1 MAYSYTATKTST
13 SADGSFLYTVVETD
27 TEAASE
33 FTLSV
38 PSAGRIIRWKA
49 YLSDNAAKTITPIMG
64 EATNP
69 SNQNVVLQLTASG
82 TGDGNVD
89 EQPIVSPVYSGSTL
103 YCRSVPKD
111 TSGSGV
117 TISGTITH
125 KLYFRP
131 LWRR

>member
-27 TEAASE
+27 PEETSE

-49 YLSDNAAKTITPIMG
+49 YTSDASKTITPVMG
-64 EATNP
+64 ESTNP
-69 SNQNVVLQLTASG
+69 ANQEVVLHLSTSVDQ
-82 TGDGNVD
+82 NVD

-103 YCRSVPKD
+103 YCRSVA
-111 TSGSGV
+111 SG
-117 TISGTITH
+117 TISGTVTH